1 VPHLDSL
8 KKSLLDMTDDE
19 LLELTRQL
27 RLNRT
32 NKRSEKA
39 SAKNQRETKGKLSK
53 LLSGMSPE
61 DLQKLLG
68 GLKR

>member
-1 VPHLDSL
+1 MPHLDSL

>member
-1 VPHLDSL
+1 MPHLDNL